1 MCLYIHTFARRIV
14 KTYFLWFPRERM
26 EKIVRALLFFFPPPS
41 VESHASL
48 TDFFVMITSAETF
61 HYTDWMESFPSS
73 KFHRFF

>member
-1 MCLYIHTFARRIV
+1 MSLHS
-14 KTYFLWFPRERM
+14 YFCKENSENILSLVPKRKNGENS
-26 EKIVRALLFFFPPPS
+26 ESLAFFFPPPS

-61 HYTDWMESFPSS
+61 HYTDWMESFSSS